1 MKMHVNVCKHV
12 ASAKSSTV
20 KWNYRQWNAILAVF
34 VSVCVCLQ
42 DTLYSMSLLDWTS
55 GWLPQCHKDM
65 WSLVHRLVKMLLISV
80 FSCSCL
86 QLCIDSKAHWVLV
99 VKCQTTTA
107 PYQKCFQNFRHSWEA
122 RTFQAVQICQTHQFI
137 LFPQCK
143 QWKIG
148 NILRTRVCADGAA
161 CVYIWTLPLCFT
173 VFPCLHRAVYQKNLT
188 MRMSKRDNPEPNS
201 NSIENWVISV
211 SLLTTTP
218 ASQSI

>member
-137 LFPQCK
+137 LFPQRK

-148 NILRTRVCADGAA
+148 NILR
-161 CVYIWTLPLCFT
+161 
-173 VFPCLHRAVYQKNLT
+173 
-188 MRMSKRDNPEPNS
+188 PEFVQM
-201 NSIENWVISV
+201 ELSV
-211 SLLTTTP
+211 SIFGPFLYVLQCFHVFTELCTRKTWQWECLRETIQNQTLIP
-218 ASQSI
+218 